1 MTSSQNAGKR
11 PAFCQ
16 QMWFINAATFVPF
29 SKFANWPFTG
39 MQVRNCLDCRI
50 YLWKGPRAAQS
61 RYPWVWIPGNPS
73 TCQPSLPCSPWLP
86 HSLWGT
92 WWEGQPHHDGQG
104 WGHSWDWCSSATYR
118 SWTVSSL
125 RGELFSIL
133 AGDRREKI
141 GVREFTVVR
150 AHPISPQKQV
160 SLGQVLQTSGGIWQ
174 RPAQSSRLTPALNT
188 ITLMTSTIRT
198 WREELQDKNDHW
210 DK

>member
-1 MTSSQNAGKR
+1 M
-11 PAFCQ
+11 
-16 QMWFINAATFVPF
+16 
-29 SKFANWPFTG
+29 
-39 MQVRNCLDCRI
+39 
-50 YLWKGPRAAQS
+50 
-61 RYPWVWIPGNPS
+61 
-73 TCQPSLPCSPWLP
+73 
-86 HSLWGT
+86 
-92 WWEGQPHHDGQG
+92 
-104 WGHSWDWCSSATYR
+104 
-118 SWTVSSL
+118 SSL

-198 WREELQDKNDHW
+198 
-210 DK
+210 